1 MPGKRRTIKS
11 YAVLCLSVLAGN
23 ALLAFLV
30 AAFVLPRGI
39 IMGGTTGIGIV
50 LSNVT
55 GQDTALF
62 VFLLNLALLLFGL
75 CVLGKR
81 FFFSTA
87 ASSVL
92 YPAFL
97 AAFQRIPGIDTMTD
111 NDLLAAIF
119 AGCLL
124 GVSLGLVMRVGSS
137 TGGMDVVNLV
147 FHKWFHF
154 PIAVLVWVSD
164 LVVIGGQAIFA
175 KPERTLLGLLV
186 LMLETI
192 VLDQVMLLGRSQ
204 LQIYVVSDR
213 YEQIRDRLLHELGL
227 GVTMTLIETGLLGKQ
242 QKGVLCVVHPRRLY
256 AVTVC
261 IRAEDPQA
269 FITITKIKEVHGK
282 GFTLERTAAQ
292 LEQNSLTD
300 EARKDDIP

>member
-1 MPGKRRTIKS
+1 MPGKKRTFKD
-11 YAVLCLSVLAGN
+11 YAVLCLSVVSGN

-55 GQDTALF
+55 GHDTALF
-62 VFLLNLALLLFGL
+62 VLLLNVSLLLFGL
-75 CVLGKR
+75 FVLGRR

-92 YPAFL
+92 YPVFL
-97 AAFQRIPGIDTMTD
+97 ALFQRIPGIDSMTD

-119 AGCLL
+119 TGCLL

-154 PIAVLVWVSD
+154 PIAVLVWASD
-164 LVVIGGQAIFA
+164 LIVIGGQAVFA
-175 KPERTLLGLLV
+175 KPESTLLGILV

-204 LQIYVVSDR
+204 LQIFVVSDR
-213 YEQIRDRLLHELGL
+213 FETIRDRLLHELGL
-227 GVTMTLIETGLLGKQ
+227 GVTMSVIETGLLEKQ
-242 QKGVLCVVHPRRLY
+242 QKGVLCVVHPRQLY
-256 AVTVC
+256 AVTNC
-261 IRAEDPQA
+261 IQQEDPLA

-282 GFTLERTAAQ
+282 GFTLERTAEQ
-292 LEQNSLTD
+292 LDYNPPKEG
-300 EARKDDIP
+300 A

>member
-1 MPGKRRTIKS
+1 MPSKRRTIKS

-175 KPERTLLGLLV
+175 KPERTLLGILV

-256 AVTVC
+256 AVTAC

-292 LEQNSLTD
+292 LEQNSPA
-300 EARKDDIP
+300 EGARKDDVS

>member
-55 GQDTALF
+55 GQDAALF

-256 AVTVC
+256 AVTAC

-292 LEQNSLTD
+292 LEQNSPA
-300 EARKDDIP
+300 EGARKDDVS

>member
-1 MPGKRRTIKS
+1 MSGKKS
-11 YAVLCLSVLAGN
+11 VWKWLELCASVLLGN

-30 AAFVLPRGI
+30 AAFVLPHDI

-50 LSNVT
+50 LSKVT

-62 VFLLNLALLLFGL
+62 VLLLNVGLLIFGL
-75 CVLGKR
+75 FVLGKT
-81 FFFSTA
+81 FFVSTA

-97 AAFQRIPGIDTMTD
+97 ALFQRIPGIDAMTD
-111 NDLLAAIF
+111 NHLLAAIF
-119 AGCLL
+119 TGGLMGIA
-124 GVSLGLVMRVGSS
+124 LGLVMRVGSS
-137 TGGMDVVNLV
+137 TGGMDVINLA

-154 PIAVLVWVSD
+154 PVAVLVWASD

-175 KPERTLLGLLV
+175 KPESTLLGILV

-204 LQIYVVSDR
+204 LQIFVVSDN
-213 YEQIRDRLLHELGL
+213 YETIRERLLHELGL
-227 GVTMTLIETGLLGKQ
+227 GVTMSVIETGLLEKP
-242 QKGVLCVVHPRRLY
+242 QKGVLCVVHPRQLY
-256 AVTVC
+256 AVTSC
-261 IRAEDPQA
+261 IQAQDPQA

-282 GFTLERTAAQ
+282 GFTLARTT
-292 LEQNSLTD
+292 LDNETKTNGKD
-300 EARKDDIP
+300 EKT

>member
-1 MPGKRRTIKS
+1 MSGKKRTVKD

-39 IMGGTTGIGIV
+39 LMGGTTGIGIV
-50 LSNVT
+50 LSKVT

-62 VFLLNLALLLFGL
+62 VLALNVVLLLFGL
-75 CVLGKR
+75 FVLGRR

-97 AAFQRIPGIDTMTD
+97 ALFQRIPGIGALTD

-137 TGGMDVVNLV
+137 TGGMDVVNLA

-175 KPERTLLGLLV
+175 GPESTLLGILV
-186 LMLETI
+186 LLLETI
-192 VLDQVMLLGRSQ
+192 VLDRVMLLGQSQ
-204 LQIYVVSDR
+204 LQIYVISDKF
-213 YEQIRDRLLHELGL
+213 EQIRARLLHELGL

-242 QKGVLCVVHPRRLY
+242 QKGVLCVVHPRQLY
-256 AVTVC
+256 AVTAC
-261 IRAEDPQA
+261 IREEDPQA

-292 LEQNSLTD
+292 IENNSS
-300 EARKDDIP
+300 EPGA

>member
-1 MPGKRRTIKS
+1 MSGKGRTIKT

-39 IMGGTTGIGIV
+39 LMGGTTGIGIV

-97 AAFQRIPGIDTMTD
+97 AAFQRIPGIDMMTD

-256 AVTVC
+256 AVTAC

-292 LEQNSLTD
+292 LEQNSPA
-300 EARKDDIP
+300 EGARKDDVS